1 MKVPFCDF
9 IQNLSR
15 APSKWLSKWIKVD
28 EWDYF
33 KNTLQELNFFFYGGG
48 GAYESLERLKGKIG
62 EASFFKVQSGKIT
75 LCSPNDS

>member
-9 IQNLSR
+9 IQNLSQ

-33 KNTLQELNFFFYGGG
+33 KNTLQELKISFYV
-48 GAYESLERLKGKIG
+48 LVPMKGKIG
-62 EASFFKVQSGKIT
+62 EASFFKVQPGKIT
-75 LCSPNDS
+75 V